1 MKGLLGFA
9 HAVDWFNQQVAR
21 FAVWAMFISCMVSAG
36 NATVR
41 YLVSM
46 SSNGWL
52 EVQWYLFAACVL
64 LGAPFV
70 LKMNEH
76 VRVDVIY
83 SHLSSRG
90 QARIDLFGL
99 IFFLMPGALLLTWMS
114 WPWFVDSFVTHEMSS
129 NAGGLIRW
137 PVKLMLPIGFG
148 LLALQ
153 GLSEI
158 IKRAAYLKGDY
169 AMDLQY
175 ERPLQ

>member
-9 HAVDWFNQQVAR
+9 HAIDWFNQQIGR

-41 YLVSM
+41 YLISM

-76 VRVDVIY
+76 VRVDVLY
-83 SHLSSRG
+83 SRLTSRG

-99 IFFLMPGALLLTWMS
+99 IFFLMPVALLLAWMS
-114 WPWFVDSFVTHEMSS
+114 WPWFVNSFVTHEMSS

-137 PVKLMLPIGFG
+137 PVKLALPIGFG

-153 GLSEI
+153 GISEI
-158 IKRAAYLKGDY
+158 IKRVAYLKGDY